1 MSRSAHFCDSCRLQS
16 IHVGNRGCSDTKEG
30 LSYSSSSSSSLL
42 CLTYRAAL
50 TTSAS
55 PRLSTSGPSSG
66 PFGCLRSSYP
76 KPYTAAELRPSLDL
90 TACRL
95 VASQKPKLCANH
107 LTVTHPV
114 LSRETILSLTIPSSL
129 YWRGLAKARGPIVGS
144 EQSHVYTRW
153 SLASEF

>member
-1 MSRSAHFCDSCRLQS
+1 VTPADCNQYESRVQHHKRGVVLLFFL
-16 IHVGNRGCSDTKEG
+16 HV
-30 LSYSSSSSSSLL
+30 LLL
-42 CLTYRAAL
+42 CLTYRTAPL
-50 TTSAS
+50 SSPPPRLAS
-55 PRLSTSGPSSG
+55 PFTLR
-66 PFGCLRSSYP
+66 PFERSIRVPALYP

-114 LSRETILSLTIPSSL
+114 LSRETIPSLTIPSSL